1 MKSAAERR
9 AEIIAFLLTC
19 SWSMTVG
26 EVGKAI
32 GLKRSPYLIGLLMG
46 MVENGD
52 ISMETAE
59 HPKYGLTRYFW
70 VERTGE
76 TK

>member
-9 AEIIAFLLTC
+9 KEIVALLQSC
-19 SWSMTVG
+19 PWSLTVG
-26 EVGKAI
+26 EVGKEI
-32 GLKRSPYLIGLLMG
+32 GLKRSPYLVGLLMG
-46 MVENGD
+46 MVESGT

-70 VERTGE
+70 IERKG
-76 TK
+76 